1 MLNLNINK
9 KEATDMFEDIM
20 KFLTIIFIIHVLLF
34 AVDDYG
40 DLLSEFTLK
49 ILLYVTIA
57 LVIYHL
63 IIKKVIN
70 SIVKKNKK

>member
-1 MLNLNINK
+1 MNLNINK

-20 KFLTIIFIIHVLLF
+20 KFLTIIFIIHILLF

-49 ILLYVTIA
+49 ILLYVTIS

-63 IIKKVIN
+63 IVKKVIN
-70 SIVKKNKK
+70 RMIKKNKK